1 MAKYKTVTMDNRIA
15 VRLSDSMNNKLL
27 RACEI
32 NCANRGTIIRT
43 ALIEYFQNH
52 GITESEGK

>member
-1 MAKYKTVTMDNRIA
+1 MAKYKTVSMENKVA

-27 RACEI
+27 RACEL
-32 NCANRGTIIRT
+32 NCTNRGTIIRT

-52 GITESEGK
+52 GITESDGK